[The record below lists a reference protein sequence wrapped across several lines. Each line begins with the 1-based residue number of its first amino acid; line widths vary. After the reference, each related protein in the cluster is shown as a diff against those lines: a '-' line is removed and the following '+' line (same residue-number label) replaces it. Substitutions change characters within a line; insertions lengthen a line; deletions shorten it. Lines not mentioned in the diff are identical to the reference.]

1 VYVAPHRYVSLFT
14 PSLQWVPW
22 PLLTEALRFP
32 TFVGTMGSYDCCR
45 PFPATSG
52 LPWRQVLH
60 VEGLFA
66 SRGTPSFPSGPG
78 SFWVGQNPYPARER
92 SAALLGSREV
102 LLKACPGLATP
113 ATPKQPRIIGCLDA
127 AFRYRN
133 GVGIAMVNDF
143 GAEPS
148 RPASS
153 LCTLPPVGR
162 PTSGNTRYWSACCAL
177 ARPDLHRRDFFER
190 FHCLIQIPLSR
201 AFPSAIR

>member
-1 VYVAPHRYVSLFT
+1 MPDGSRTSIVRPAANPREHGV
-14 PSLQWVPW
+14 
-22 PLLTEALRFP
+22 FP
-32 TFVGTMGSYDCCR
+32 KPYGIVRQSACVMLCCVRHSVGTMGSYDCCR

-66 SRGTPSFPSGPG
+66 SHGTPSFPSGPG

-113 ATPKQPRIIGCLDA
+113 ATPRQPRISGCLDA

-153 LCTLPPVGR
+153 LCTLPPFGR
-162 PTSGNTRYWSACCAL
+162 PTRGNTRYWSAC
-177 ARPDLHRRDFFER
+177 
-190 FHCLIQIPLSR
+190 
-201 AFPSAIR
+201 

>member
-1 VYVAPHRYVSLFT
+1 LSRICVLDPPLPVQLFDEDSLDILSRVLCLVYVAPHRYVSLFT

-78 SFWVGQNPYPARER
+78 SFWVGQNRYPARER

-113 ATPKQPRIIGCLDA
+113 ATPRQPRICGCLYT

-162 PTSGNTRYWSACCAL
+162 PTRGNTRYWSAC
-177 ARPDLHRRDFFER
+177 
-190 FHCLIQIPLSR
+190 
-201 AFPSAIR
+201 